1 MKFQRTEWFGL
12 AALLLLAAGQARS
25 QLDAAGAEQ
34 SLAVVDALHAGL
46 ISLGTDEVAAS
57 GEARYAALEPLI
69 RSTHDLAFIAERTIR
84 RQWRDLGDADRQAFL
99 AAFERLSVMTY
110 ASRFRSVGE
119 NTFRVYEAL
128 DAGSGRVQVRA
139 AIVRPETEDIP
150 LDYVLHDTG
159 DGWRIINILAD
170 GVSDL
175 ALKRAEYQRVLSQGG
190 FEDLID
196 YLREQAAALD

>member
-196 YLREQAAALD
+196 YLREQAASLD